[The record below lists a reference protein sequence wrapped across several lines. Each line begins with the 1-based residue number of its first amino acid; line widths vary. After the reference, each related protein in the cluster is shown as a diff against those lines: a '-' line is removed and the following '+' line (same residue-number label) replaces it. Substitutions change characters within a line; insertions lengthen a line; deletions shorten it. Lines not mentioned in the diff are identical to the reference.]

1 MKTLNTIALTLAF
14 IVGGSCAATPP
25 APKVAAAAVVVAP
38 TAEEIAAKA
47 AAMLVA
53 VQATKA
59 AWGEAEVE
67 LQKQLDEK
75 VACSVTPEGVT
86 TAGQATVAAVAAA
99 TEVSPDLQVA
109 AIMTV
114 QTTHDA
120 WVSVAAG
127 IDYVRIPAWTQAVHV
142 RASNGAAAATSA
154 AIAQQIASEQR
165 VQRLVNPSWAD
176 QLAWWWSR

>member
-1 MKTLNTIALTLAF
+1 MKTLLTLVCTFAF
-14 IVGGSCAATPP
+14 VGGVCQATPP
-25 APKVAAAAVVVAP
+25 ASKAAP
-38 TAEEIAAKA
+38 TATEVAAEA

-53 VQATKA
+53 IQATKA
-59 AWGEAEVE
+59 AWSEAEVE

-75 VACSVTPEGVT
+75 VACSVAPEGVT

-109 AIMTV
+109 ATLTV

-120 WVSVAAG
+120 WVAAAAG
-127 IDYVRIPAWTQAVHV
+127 VAYVRIPAWTQAIHV
-142 RASNGAAAATSA
+142 RASNGARAATSS

-165 VQRLVNPSWAD
+165 IERLVNPSWAD

>member
-1 MKTLNTIALTLAF
+1 MKTLQTIACTFAF
-14 IVGGSCAATPP
+14 CVGGVCQATPP
-25 APKVAAAAVVVAP
+25 VVAKAP
-38 TAEEIAAKA
+38 TTAELAKEA

-53 VQATKA
+53 IQATKA
-59 AWGEAEVE
+59 AYTEAEVE

-86 TAGQATVAAVAAA
+86 TAGQATVAAVEAA

-109 AIMTV
+109 AILTV

-120 WVSVAAG
+120 WLAVASG
-127 IDYVRIPAWTQAVHV
+127 VDCVRIPAWTQAVHV

-154 AIAQQIASEQR
+154 AIAQQIQSEQR

-176 QLAWWWSR
+176 QIAWWWSR